1 MEAYFSPLF
10 WLGHAHPASYAYGTK
25 CQAGFEGAS
34 CTSTEGAK
42 RTSRVLIRAPLHL
55 KVRLICYFPTC
66 FLLDLLRKI
75 TSNFMVQR
83 ICCYTLI
90 TFNCK
95 PFLPS
100 PCTWCNE
107 KCRPTTTQCAQFN
120 CVKAHYRGSRYNAL
134 KKKKKHFSVKWC
146 VQVTSCSQHWRSWR
160 GRVSLSPWGFWGL
173 WCLLYL
179 VGY

>member
-134 KKKKKHFSVKWC
+134 KKKKKN
-146 VQVTSCSQHWRSWR
+146 TSRSSDVYR
-160 GRVSLSPWGFWGL
+160 
-173 WCLLYL
+173 
-179 VGY
+179 